1 MSRAGGSKL
10 TGGRANARSSSLSD
24 VSGTTRG
31 ILGSVGASAVS
42 SSELVGTT
50 LNISEEST
58 FNGPIR
64 AQGAEFEDT
73 VTINELDLESNQLK
87 LTIGTEFENIEIGN
101 DVIFQGTRFDAPNN
115 LNIRSQNVFV
125 GATNGNL
132 VIQAEET
139 YNVVYIGRST
149 QHKTVVR
156 SNLEVLGTLNVEN
169 FSFNNSE
176 VTTTGDKTITLN
188 LSLAVKIVS
197 VIETETLGV
206 YTFIFNE
213 ERSTGALDASSTM
226 DYKIGDYIF
235 VEGMTGTNADLFNGM
250 HLVVGVD
257 SETSVGVSINI

>member
-10 TGGRANARSSSLSD
+10 TGGRANTGSSRLSD
-24 VSGTTRG
+24 VLGTTRG
-31 ILGSVGASAVS
+31 ILGSGASVVS

-64 AQGAEFEDT
+64 AQGAEFEET

-101 DVIFQGTRFDAPNN
+101 DIIFQGTRFDAPNN

-149 QHKTVVR
+149 EHKTVVR

-188 LSLAVKIVS
+188 LSLA
-197 VIETETLGV
+197 
-206 YTFIFNE
+206 
-213 ERSTGALDASSTM
+213 
-226 DYKIGDYIF
+226 
-235 VEGMTGTNADLFNGM
+235 
-250 HLVVGVD
+250 
-257 SETSVGVSINI
+257 